1 MSKFVTANRL
11 TGLVTATFLALAG
24 AGLAANETRIPVATV
39 NGDTIW
45 FDDVMDQAERLPDQ
59 FRQMPLANYFS
70 QLVSEMVD
78 ARLAA
83 HAARQEKFDQ
93 KPAIAASMKQAADRI
108 LAEKW
113 ISDAVAREITEASI
127 EKAYQAYV
135 ADTASREQVTASHIL
150 VETEDAAKAVIKE
163 LAAGADFATLAKA
176 KSTGPSGPNGG
187 ALGSFGRGQ
196 MVPAFEAAAFA
207 LADGAITTTPV
218 QTQFGWHVI
227 KVDTKTVAPAP
238 SLDEMRDRLLQTLST
253 QAVGRVLEE
262 LRAKQTITIRSFDDV
277 RKDAMKA
284 SNPQ

>member
-11 TGLVTATFLALAG
+11 TGLVTATFLAMAG

-59 FRQMPLANYFS
+59 FRQMPLANYFG

-135 ADTASREQVTASHIL
+135 ADTTSREQVTASHIL

-187 ALGSFGRGQ
+187 VLGSFGRGQ
-196 MVPAFEAAAFA
+196 MVPAFETAAFA
-207 LADGAITTTPV
+207 LADGAISSTPV

-238 SLDEMRDRLLQTLST
+238 SLDEMRNQLLQTLST

>member
-1 MSKFVTANRL
+1 MNKFMTASRL
-11 TGLVTATFLALAG
+11 TGLVTTTFLALAS
-24 AGLAANETRIPVATV
+24 AGLAADETRIPVATI

-45 FDDVMDQAERLPDQ
+45 FDDVMDQAERLPEQ

-93 KPAIAASMKQAADRI
+93 KPAIAASMKQAADRL

-113 ISDAVAREITEASI
+113 ISDAVAWEITEASI
-127 EKAYQAYV
+127 KKAYQAYI

-150 VETEDAAKAVIKE
+150 VETEEAAKAIIKE
-163 LAAGADFATLAKA
+163 LIAGADFATLAKA

-207 LADGAITTTPV
+207 LADGAITTKPV

-227 KVDTKTVAPAP
+227 KVDTKTVTPAP
-238 SLDEMRDRLLQTLST
+238 TLDEMRDQLLKTLST

>member
-59 FRQMPLANYFS
+59 FRQMPLANYFG

-93 KPAIAASMKQAADRI
+93 KPAVAASMKQAADRI

-135 ADTASREQVTASHIL
+135 ADTTSREQVTASHIL

-187 ALGSFGRGQ
+187 VLGSFGRGQ
-196 MVPAFEAAAFA
+196 MVPAFETAAFA
-207 LADGAITTTPV
+207 LADGAISSTPV

-238 SLDEMRDRLLQTLST
+238 SLDEMRNQLLQTLST

>member
-1 MSKFVTANRL
+1 
-11 TGLVTATFLALAG
+11 
-24 AGLAANETRIPVATV
+24 
-39 NGDTIW
+39 
-45 FDDVMDQAERLPDQ
+45 
-59 FRQMPLANYFS
+59 
-70 QLVSEMVD
+70 
-78 ARLAA
+78 
-83 HAARQEKFDQ
+83 
-93 KPAIAASMKQAADRI
+93 
-108 LAEKW
+108 
-113 ISDAVAREITEASI
+113 
-127 EKAYQAYV
+127 
-135 ADTASREQVTASHIL
+135 
-150 VETEDAAKAVIKE
+150 
-163 LAAGADFATLAKA
+163 
-176 KSTGPSGPNGG
+176 
-187 ALGSFGRGQ
+187 

>member
-11 TGLVTATFLALAG
+11 TGIVTATFLALAG
-24 AGLAANETRIPVATV
+24 AGLAADETRIPVATV

-45 FDDVMDQAERLPDQ
+45 FDDVIDQAERLPDQ

-113 ISDAVAREITEASI
+113 ISDAVARDITEASV

-135 ADTASREQVTASHIL
+135 ADTTSREQVTASHIL

-163 LAAGADFATLAKA
+163 LAAGADFAALAKA

-196 MVPAFEAAAFA
+196 MVPAFETAAFA
-207 LADGAITTTPV
+207 LADGAISSTPV

>member
-1 MSKFVTANRL
+1 
-11 TGLVTATFLALAG
+11 
-24 AGLAANETRIPVATV
+24 
-39 NGDTIW
+39 
-45 FDDVMDQAERLPDQ
+45 
-59 FRQMPLANYFS
+59 
-70 QLVSEMVD
+70 
-78 ARLAA
+78 
-83 HAARQEKFDQ
+83 
-93 KPAIAASMKQAADRI
+93 
-108 LAEKW
+108 
-113 ISDAVAREITEASI
+113 
-127 EKAYQAYV
+127 
-135 ADTASREQVTASHIL
+135 VTASHIL
-150 VETEDAAKAVIKE
+150 VETEDAAKAIIKE

-207 LADGAITTTPV
+207 LADGAITTAPI

-253 QAVGRVLEE
+253 KAVGRVLEE